1 MFGFLF
7 LYVYMYAQCLVMRC
21 VDFGDPLVLPS
32 GGVSTSQTAFVAN
45 EEYVANIM
53 GMGFSRDHAIK
64 ALKSTVSILAL
75 HGLVTLSRGQ
85 GTQFDDH

>member
-1 MFGFLF
+1 
-7 LYVYMYAQCLVMRC
+7 MYALCHVMPC
-21 VDFGDPLVLPS
+21 SDFGDPLVLPS

-64 ALKSTVSILAL
+64 ALKSTVSILDL
-75 HGLVTLSRGQ
+75 YGLVT
-85 GTQFDDH
+85 